1 MSDLST
7 LVLFT
12 LLVLAMLGLDLGILQ
27 RRADSASL
35 RTAGIWLAFWA
46 AVAAALNVGLFV
58 WRGSQ
63 PAFEFLACYLLEGS
77 LSFDNAFVFAAIFS
91 AASVPTACQ
100 HKVLF
105 WGVVGALVM
114 RGAFIFAG
122 VELVSR
128 FHEVLY
134 VFAAILIVAGIR
146 LVRGKRPEFDP
157 RRSRMLRWAR
167 GLFPI
172 TESYEGASLWVRRE
186 GRWIATPLLM
196 VVILVETADLV
207 FAVDSIPAVFGVTR
221 DPLVLYT
228 SNILAVMAL
237 RAIYLVL
244 SKAIAG
250 LRYLR
255 AGLAVILV
263 FVGTKI
269 LLEPY
274 VRISI
279 LATLAVLF
287 VTLAAVILA
296 SLARDPSRSLP

>member
-1 MSDLST
+1 MSDLT
-7 LVLFT
+7 ALAIFT
-12 LLVLAMLGLDLGILQ
+12 LFLLVILGLDLGTARSQPDPPSL
-27 RRADSASL
+27 RRA
-35 RTAGIWLAFWA
+35 AFWLGLWIALA
-46 AVAAALNVGLFV
+46 ASFNLGLLV
-58 WRGSQ
+58 WRGTQ
-63 PAFEFLACYLLEGS
+63 PALEFLACYLLEGS

-91 AASVPTACQ
+91 AASVPTVYQ

-105 WGVVGALVM
+105 WGVLGALLM

-128 FHEVLY
+128 FHQVLY

-146 LVRGKRPEFDP
+146 LAWGKRPEFDP
-157 RRSRMLRWAR
+157 GRSRMLRWAR
-167 GLFPI
+167 RLFPI
-172 TESYEGASLWVRRE
+172 TENYEGASLWVRRE
-186 GRWIATPLLM
+186 ARWMATPLLM

-221 DPLVLYT
+221 NPLVLYT

-237 RAIYLVL
+237 RALYLVL
-244 SKAIAG
+244 SKAMAG
-250 LRYLR
+250 LHYLR